1 MHSLSAAKERYARR
15 NACAVGITLALRWD
29 YADGDRLA
37 VQHYA
42 MVLGGVI
49 GITLRHYALI
59 GTHSVVNKNYFGNK
73 KHPHNANPL
82 SSMVSCYAAAS
93 K

>member
-1 MHSLSAAKERYARR
+1 MWWA
-15 NACAVGITLALRWD
+15 ITLALRWD

-42 MVLGGVI
+42 VVLGGGI

-59 GTHSVVNKNYFGNK
+59 ATHGVENKNYFGNK

-82 SSMVSCYAAAS
+82 SSMVSYYAAAS